1 LSVDLV
7 LKNGKI
13 ATSSGVFEGSIAIS
27 DGKIVSIGK
36 EALMPP
42 ASKVLDC
49 SNKLILPGVID
60 THVHVYIP
68 GWIKETFRSGTKA
81 AAVGGVTTILEMP
94 SLSEFLTT
102 TAKAF
107 EEKRKIGEKES
118 IVDFGLYGG
127 EIQDPKDYE
136 EIPSIVKHGAV
147 GFKIT
152 MGGDTAAKNDG
163 IIYESFERIA
173 KSNSVAV
180 VHAENNDLLSYFK
193 ERMIKSERS
202 DYAMYSDSRPSVVE
216 EEAISRAIVF
226 SKHAKNRLHIAHMS
240 TKEGAH
246 LVKQAKMNGLK
257 VTAETCPHYLIFS
270 REDYAKYKHY
280 IIINPPI
287 RMEEDKEALWDGLT
301 KGFID
306 NVATD
311 HCAYYKSEKDKG
323 LMSLWETP
331 PGIPGL
337 ETMLALLLSEGV
349 NKGRISLETLV
360 KITSENPAKNF
371 GLYPRKGSLQIGS
384 DADFVIVDFKKE
396 WTITKDLL
404 KSAGDFTPF
413 EGWKVKGKPII
424 TIVRGEIVAEEG
436 EVLAKEGYGKF
447 IPSKPY
453 ELLHD

>member
-1 LSVDLV
+1 
-7 LKNGKI
+7 
-13 ATSSGVFEGSIAIS
+13 
-27 DGKIVSIGK
+27 
-36 EALMPP
+36 
-42 ASKVLDC
+42 
-49 SNKLILPGVID
+49 
-60 THVHVYIP
+60 
-68 GWIKETFRSGTKA
+68 
-81 AAVGGVTTILEMP
+81 
-94 SLSEFLTT
+94 
-102 TAKAF
+102 
-107 EEKRKIGEKES
+107 
-118 IVDFGLYGG
+118 
-127 EIQDPKDYE
+127 
-136 EIPSIVKHGAV
+136 
-147 GFKIT
+147 
-152 MGGDTAAKNDG
+152 
-163 IIYESFERIA
+163 
-173 KSNSVAV
+173 
-180 VHAENNDLLSYFK
+180 
-193 ERMIKSERS
+193 
-202 DYAMYSDSRPSVVE
+202 
-216 EEAISRAIVF
+216 
-226 SKHAKNRLHIAHMS
+226 
-240 TKEGAH
+240 
-246 LVKQAKMNGLK
+246 MNGLK

-287 RMEEDKEALWDGLT
+287 RTEEDKEALWDGLT